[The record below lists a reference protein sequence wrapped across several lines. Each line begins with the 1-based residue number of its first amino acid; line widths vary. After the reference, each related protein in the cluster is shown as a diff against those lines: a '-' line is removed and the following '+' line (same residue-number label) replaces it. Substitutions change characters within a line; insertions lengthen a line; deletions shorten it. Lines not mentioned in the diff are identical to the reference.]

1 MLSTPET
8 LEDNQALL
16 DRTYNVTANNSI
28 SGEISSDDIYI
39 LDSDY
44 NTLSNEFEKR
54 LYTWQPDHVSNNDE
68 NDWGSCYRRINVCNT
83 VLFNID
89 HYKISGAENLKRSG
103 IGFKGCYLSGS
114 CTNIQPCL

>member
-44 NTLSNEFEKR
+44 NTLSNEFEK
-54 LYTWQPDHVSNNDE
+54 DCIH
-68 NDWGSCYRRINVCNT
+68 GSQIMFLIMMRMTGEAVT
-83 VLFNID
+83 EELMFVTLF
-89 HYKISGAENLKRSG
+89 
-103 IGFKGCYLSGS
+103 YLILIIIRFPEQR
-114 CTNIQPCL
+114 T